1 LLGIGKSRFVGLA
14 FQVCPGTYAR
24 RGSISVWSL
33 KGLSGGVML
42 RSWVRCDNVVRSANR
57 YRLRRLAGRLL
68 GGEVTT
74 GDVQVSVFDVCFG
87 LATRIYVLR
96 LVLTVCTRP
105 RFKSK
110 PCLVK

>member
-24 RGSISVWSL
+24 RGSIFVWSL

-68 GGEVTT
+68 GGEAIERRPASLTP
-74 GDVQVSVFDVCFG
+74 
-87 LATRIYVLR
+87 LR
-96 LVLTVCTRP
+96 LLP
-105 RFKSK
+105 RARD
-110 PCLVK
+110 VNR

>member
-1 LLGIGKSRFVGLA
+1 MLGIGKSRFVGLA

-68 GGEVTT
+68 GGEAIERRPASLT
-74 GDVQVSVFDVCFG
+74 
-87 LATRIYVLR
+87 VLR
-96 LVLTVCTRP
+96 LLPWVRDVNR
-105 RFKSK
+105 R
-110 PCLVK
+110 